1 MSKASTK
8 NYDSAVEKYNTLVNK
23 YTGADNYADLYN
35 QSAKVASKNAQQ
47 VQQDK
52 YNAYL
57 SQGMNPAKAARM
69 ASQDATENYTNEKNN
84 LVNNLYN
91 ANKDTLAAQNVNIE
105 NAKADD
111 DVQNKNKGRALAT
124 IGGTMSGLAN
134 AIG

>member
-124 IGGTMSGLAN
+124 VGGVVSGVAN
-134 AIG
+134 AL

>member
-8 NYDSAVEKYNTLVNK
+8 NYDSAVEKYNTLVEK
-23 YTGADNYADLYN
+23 YMGADNYTDLYN

-69 ASQDATENYTNEKNN
+69 ASQDASENYTNEKNN

-91 ANKDTLAAQNVNIE
+91 ANKDIVSAQGVNIE
-105 NAKADD
+105 NAKTDD
-111 DVQNKNKGRALAT
+111 SAKNSNTGRILGT
-124 IGGTMSGLAN
+124 IGGIASGVVN
-134 AIG
+134 AI